1 MSPCYLPAQETIP
14 KLILPFG
21 HTSDIIWSGQ
31 FSPNGKFIITVAHD
45 NTAKIWEV
53 ESGKMLQS
61 LEGHTNLIRSAQ
73 YSPDGKRILT
83 SSRDKTA
90 KVWDGLTGELLLALS
105 GHTDEVWS
113 GQFSPDGKR
122 ILTSSLDS
130 TAKVW
135 DSANGNVLLDIRG
148 HTNEVSSAQFSP
160 DGTRI
165 LTASLDKTAKVWDGL
180 TGELLLALSGHTD
193 EVWSGQ
199 FSPDGKYILTT
210 SKDLTAKVW
219 DAVTGE
225 VLLDIRGHTKEVSSA
240 QFSSNGKYILTTSW
254 DKAIKVWDASTGEL
268 LMNLQGHTSNISSA
282 VFSSDGKRILTA
294 SWDKTAKVW
303 DSANGNVLLDIRGHT
318 KEVSSAQFSSNGKYI
333 LTTSR
338 DKAIKVW
345 DASTGELLQ
354 SLEGDAEWVSSAQ
367 FSSDGKLI
375 VTTSMDN
382 TAKLWDVSTGGVLQS
397 LESHTDQ
404 VGSAQFS
411 SDGKLIVTA
420 SMDSTA
426 KVWDVSTGELL
437 KILEGHT
444 NWVISAQFSSDGNRI
459 LTSSLDKTAKVW
471 DGLTGE
477 LLQNLKHTN
486 WFRSAQFSSDERL
499 IVTASMDSTA
509 KVWDVSTGELLQIL
523 EGHTAQVN
531 SAQFSPDGSQ
541 IITTSDDKTA
551 KVWCSLTGQMLLNL
565 GGFIGQVN
573 SAQFS
578 PDGSLIIT
586 TSHDKTVKVWNSA
599 TGKLLQS
606 LEGHTDLINS
616 AQFSFDGKLIVTTSM
631 DNTAKLW
638 DASTGQLLQS
648 LEGHTD
654 QVHSAQFSP
663 DGKRILTSGWDNK
676 TILWDTQTGKMLYTH
691 LQLKDNN
698 WLVYDEHYRYDGSA
712 GAREKLYFVCG
723 LEVIELNQLKDALY
737 VPGLASKIMKGE
749 DINFPKLYDLE
760 ICNVFP
766 EIREMPAEDHFF
778 HYHILPRRKKIESI
792 EIWLNDKR
800 IRSIPADSLSSGPE
814 GVQLIL
820 PKSEIEPLYIPGEE
834 NKLKI
839 NAVVNLMGTEARS
852 RGMIVS
858 GLKNK
863 EKKASPR
870 LFALMIGVDTY
881 KDQSLQLRFPAKDA
895 SDLGKV
901 LQLSAEKFLGEDR
914 VHMYYIHSMVG
925 QTGGYTTPE
934 KEGIRRALEEIGRMA
949 RPEDVVLI
957 FFAGHGVLRPAD
969 GLFTLLTAEASSLL
983 PTGITT
989 AELMDWISPEGPY
1002 ALKANKSILI
1012 FDACHSGKGAEE
1024 LIAWSRRS
1032 DEETRRRRQIDDLSD
1047 KAGMYIL
1054 AASASNQSAYEVRHY
1069 EQGLLTYSLLHTLQ
1083 NNPGI
1088 LDDQQ
1093 FLNVQK
1099 WFLDS
1104 ERHLQQLVRELG
1116 LEQQAQPYGSA
1127 NIRIGMVDEEVRS
1140 AIRLAEV
1147 RPLMYCALAM
1157 NRDTDVDDLGLKSA
1171 LNHALKAVSDRGSN
1185 APFMFSEQGS
1195 STAYTIN
1202 ISYEWSERQL
1212 SARITLLKGKEVL
1225 FRTNVEGSTE
1235 NIPELIE
1242 AIIVKISNF

>member
-1 MSPCYLPAQETIP
+1 MHHILSIISFRRLFIWGLWVCAMFPCYLSAQETIP
-14 KLILPFG
+14 KLILP
-21 HTSDIIWSGQ
+21 I
-31 FSPNGKFIITVAHD
+31 
-45 NTAKIWEV
+45 
-53 ESGKMLQS
+53 
-61 LEGHTNLIRSAQ
+61 
-73 YSPDGKRILT
+73 
-83 SSRDKTA
+83 
-90 KVWDGLTGELLLALS
+90 
-105 GHTDEVWS
+105 GHTDW
-113 GQFSPDGKR
+113 
-122 ILTSSLDS
+122 
-130 TAKVW
+130 
-135 DSANGNVLLDIRG
+135 
-148 HTNEVSSAQFSP
+148 VSSAQFSN
-160 DGTRI
+160 DGKCI
-165 LTASLDKTAKVWDGL
+165 ITAS
-180 TGELLLALSGHTD
+180 
-193 EVWSGQ
+193 
-199 FSPDGKYILTT
+199 
-210 SKDLTAKVW
+210 KDNTAKVW
-219 DAVTGE
+219 DAV
-225 VLLDIRGHTKEVSSA
+225 K
-240 QFSSNGKYILTTSW
+240 
-254 DKAIKVWDASTGEL
+254 
-268 LMNLQGHTSNISSA
+268 
-282 VFSSDGKRILTA
+282 
-294 SWDKTAKVW
+294 
-303 DSANGNVLLDIRGHT
+303 
-318 KEVSSAQFSSNGKYI
+318 
-333 LTTSR
+333 
-338 DKAIKVW
+338 
-345 DASTGELLQ
+345 
-354 SLEGDAEWVSSAQ
+354 
-367 FSSDGKLI
+367 
-375 VTTSMDN
+375 
-382 TAKLWDVSTGGVLQS
+382 
-397 LESHTDQ
+397 
-404 VGSAQFS
+404 
-411 SDGKLIVTA
+411 
-420 SMDSTA
+420 
-426 KVWDVSTGELL
+426 
-437 KILEGHT
+437 
-444 NWVISAQFSSDGNRI
+444 
-459 LTSSLDKTAKVW
+459 
-471 DGLTGE
+471 
-477 LLQNLKHTN
+477 
-486 WFRSAQFSSDERL
+486 
-499 IVTASMDSTA
+499 
-509 KVWDVSTGELLQIL
+509 
-523 EGHTAQVN
+523 
-531 SAQFSPDGSQ
+531 
-541 IITTSDDKTA
+541 
-551 KVWCSLTGQMLLNL
+551 
-565 GGFIGQVN
+565 
-573 SAQFS
+573 
-578 PDGSLIIT
+578 
-586 TSHDKTVKVWNSA
+586 
-599 TGKLLQS
+599 GKLLQS
-606 LEGHTDLINS
+606 LEGHTDELFV
-616 AQFSFDGKLIVTTSM
+616 AQFSHDGKKILTGSR
-631 DNTAKLW
+631 DKTAKVW
-638 DASTGQLLQS
+638 DAATGELLLN
-648 LEGHTD
+648 LELTD
-654 QVHSAQFSP
+654 WVYSAQFSP
-663 DGKRILTSGWDNK
+663 DGKRILTASRDKSAKLWDAKTGQLLFNLNGHYAEVNSAQFSPDGKWILTASVDKTAKVWNAASGQLLLNLEGHSAEVISAQFSPDGKWILTASIDKTAKMWDATMGELLLNLEVTDYVHSAQFSPDGKSIITVTSPFTAIIWNVASGKMLQSLDYYKLSVYHDFVYDASYSPDGNQIITAGYESAKIWDSSFSEVLLDLNGQTVGIVYPKFSPGGEHVLTIISWDGTPRIWELESGQLLLNLKGHAAGRIWFSHFSPDGKFILTGSEDNTAKVWDALNGKLLLNIEHTDWVFSVHISPDGKSILTASRDKTAKLWDPKTGQLLFNLNGHYAEVNSAQFSHDGKRILTASNDKTAKLWDAKSGKLIHSLDDHKSEVYTAQFSPDGKLILTASADKTAKLWDAASGKQIKNLEEHTDELTLAKFSHDGKRILTASYDKTAKVYDTATGVLIHNLKGHTDIVWTAQFSHDGNRILTGSWDNTAKLWDAKSGKLLHSLDDHKSRVYTAQFSHDEKYILTASNDHK
-676 TILWDTQTGKMLYTH
+676 TILWDTQTGKMLYTRI
-691 LQLKDNN
+691 QLKDDD

-760 ICNVFP
+760 ICDVFP

-778 HYHILPRRKKIESI
+778 HYKILPRKKKIESI

-800 IRSIPADSLSSGPE
+800 IRSIPADSLPSGPE
-814 GVQLIL
+814 GIQLIL
-820 PKSEIEPLYIPGEE
+820 PKSDIEPLYIPGEE

-839 NAVVNLMGTEARS
+839 NALVNLMGTEARS

-901 LQLSAEKFLGEDR
+901 LQLSAEKFLGADR

-925 QTGGYTTPE
+925 QSGGYTTPE
-934 KEGIRRALEEIGRMA
+934 KEGIRRALEEIGRKA

-983 PTGITT
+983 PTGIST
-989 AELMDWISPEGPY
+989 AELMEWISPEGPY
-1002 ALKANKSILI
+1002 ALKASKSILI

-1147 RPLMYCALAM
+1147 RPLMYCALAI
-1157 NRDTDVDDLGLKSA
+1157 NRDTDVDDLDLKSA
-1171 LNHALKAVSDRGSN
+1171 LNYALKAVSDRGSN

-1242 AIIVKISNF
+1242 AIIASMMDFVK